1 MLLRFIETLAKRF
14 LSDFLEVA
22 VDGCVNTKPFVHR
35 AVPTDGTDDLLPDII
50 DGVVLALRVLTIS
63 DCEFLRLR
71 RRKIR
76 VVNVTEV
83 AHASEH
89 IITRFTRSSLVR
101 PRRQPV
107 RTFDANQRFTIR

>member
-1 MLLRFIETLAKRF
+1 MLRLLPIFTLFPYTTLFR
-14 LSDFLEVA
+14 S
-22 VDGCVNTKPFVHR
+22 FVHR

-50 DGVVLALRVLTIS
+50 DGVILALRVLTIS
-63 DCEFLRLR
+63 DYEFLRLR
-71 RRKIR
+71 RRKVR

-83 AHASEH
+83 THTSEH

-107 RTFDANQRFTIR
+107 RTFDQAGQSRAFAQRHLLCRF